1 LFMHSAKRL
10 LLLALICVSA
20 VTVVAGQAVKGSL
33 LGTITDSNAA
43 AASGATV
50 TIIETRTNIT
60 STAITNANG
69 NYVFS
74 SIQDGVYRVE
84 AVLKGF
90 RKVVQE
96 NVEVKVNTTV
106 RVDLALQV
114 GEVSDTVTV
123 QGAVEPLLQTDRADT
138 GRIIEGKQVADL
150 PLGFNRNFQ
159 GL

>member
-1 LFMHSAKRL
+1 
-10 LLLALICVSA
+10 
-20 VTVVAGQAVKGSL
+20 
-33 LGTITDSNAA
+33 
-43 AASGATV
+43 
-50 TIIETRTNIT
+50 TNIT
-60 STAITNANG
+60 NTTTTNADG

-114 GEVSDTVTV
+114 GEVSETVTV
-123 QGAVEPLLQTDRADT
+123 QGSVEPLLQTDRADT
-138 GRIIEGKQVADL
+138 GRIIESKQVSEL

-159 GL
+159 GLLVTVPGATRPTREHSAFFNSQDSLASRVNGQERMSNNFQIEGVDDNEKTGLLQVY